1 MTGEHTNSQTY
12 PLTAAQASIW
22 ASQELHPDVPLYN
35 MAFLYE
41 FDGGI
46 NEDAFVSAFS
56 SLVDEADALRTV
68 FRDTG
73 GEAEALVMPLD
84 EFVLP
89 VIDLSTAGD
98 SERDADAWAQSRS
111 TVMLDTSERTF
122 DSALLRLGHDR
133 YAWFLLQH
141 HLCTDA
147 WTFTV
152 LFRRMEQLY
161 LAATGSSVDAVE
173 LNPFAR
179 YVEFEAAERREAGHA
194 AEKPSQA
201 KQPAPLEIYGSRHRD
216 TSTANERE
224 SVSLS
229 ERTSQQLDE
238 LAGSPGVRALTPNLS
253 KFQIVATAMY
263 AWLHRVSDQPSI
275 TIGLP
280 VHNRTQP
287 EFRTTAG
294 LFMEVF
300 PCTVDV
306 AAEDTFASLH
316 AKVRQA
322 SMETLRSARPGA
334 STAAEARAVST
345 VFNFI
350 QAEFG
355 AFAGIDCR
363 STWVHPDHVDGVHQL
378 RVQAHD
384 FDATGRLRFDFD
396 GSADTFDAGTRGSMP
411 QHFLR
416 IVDAMLTD
424 WEAPIGSV
432 DLLEDEERA
441 VIDAAVNRSAPDVA
455 LADVVEQFARTA
467 ARAPSAP
474 AVIDGDQTWSYQ
486 RLDDASRAVAAN
498 FQPGGVVGV
507 ALLRSAEAVA
517 TILGILRAGAAFV
530 PIDPSWPRDR
540 IRFVV
545 EDAGCVTVV
554 ADGDMGVATTP
565 FEELQSPSSRSDI
578 RPDSSDLAYMLY
590 TSGSTGVP
598 KGVMIEHRS
607 LAHYVSW
614 ASSFYDQGQRLT
626 FPLFTPMT
634 FDLTITS
641 IFVPLV
647 SGGAIRVYSESES
660 QTDLVVL
667 DVFNDDAVDIVKLTP
682 SHLTLLPDH
691 ATKKRRIRRLIVGGE
706 NLTTA
711 TARGALAKL
720 EDDALLHN
728 EYGPTEATVGCI
740 VHTFDSTFDRTDS
753 VPIGKPIPGMRAYV
767 LDDGGHRVPF
777 GVPGELFLAGD
788 GLARGYLGR
797 DDLTLGRFIVPGHVA
812 ELRLYATGDRAR
824 VRRDGTIEYL
834 GRHDDQVKV
843 KGVRL
848 ELGEV
853 EAALA
858 SHPQV
863 SAAAA
868 SVWVKDPHSESD
880 EVVYCSRCGLASDQ
894 PGVSYDEHRVCNLC
908 RAYDTY
914 QDRAEAYFKP
924 EDELKAVLTSRRDGI
939 ADYDCISLLS
949 GGKDS
954 TYVLARLVDMGLRVL
969 AFTLDNGYISDQAKA
984 NITGVVETLGV
995 DHIFATTPAM
1005 NEIFVDSLQRHANV
1019 CQGCF
1024 KTIYTL
1030 SMQMAHERGIPF
1042 IVTGLSRGQFFE
1054 TRLTEELFTEL
1065 TVNADEIDVDVLE
1078 ARKAYHRVDDA
1089 VRQFLDVSVF
1099 DDNEIFDEVQFVDF
1113 YRYVSVDLDDL
1124 YAYLEGRLPW
1134 KRPTD
1139 TGRSTNCL
1147 INDVGIYYH
1156 RKVRGYHNYALPY
1169 SWDVRM
1175 GHKTRSQA
1183 LDELDDDID
1192 IAEVSRIL
1200 DEIGFPDDIGE
1211 HESGQR
1217 LVAYYVA
1224 PVDIPTPELRTHALE
1239 ALPQQ
1244 AVPSQF
1250 IRLETIPLTSNGKAD
1265 RSALPEPEHQR
1276 PELGAA
1282 FVAPHTETE
1291 RALAAIWED
1300 VLGIGGIG
1308 VRDNFFDLGG
1318 DSIMAIQITA
1328 RANRAGLAITLPGLL
1343 DALTIEQLARAIEG
1357 DDGTAE
1363 EKKPEAV
1370 EIPEISADEMS
1381 RLASLLQRRDGGS

>member
-1 MTGEHTNSQTY
+1 
-12 PLTAAQASIW
+12 
-22 ASQELHPDVPLYN
+22 VPLYN
-35 MAFLYE
+35 MAFLFE
-41 FDGGI
+41 LDGRI
-46 NEDAFVSAFS
+46 DEEAFASAFS

-68 FRDTG
+68 FRATG
-73 GEAEALVMPLD
+73 GEGTAV
-84 EFVLP
+84 VLP
-89 VIDLSTAGD
+89 PDGFELPIIDVSRAAEPVD
-98 SERDADAWAQSRS
+98 EAAEWARARS
-111 TVMLDTSERTF
+111 SVLLDTSERSF
-122 DSALLRLGHDR
+122 DSALLRLGQDR

-147 WTFTV
+147 WTFEV

-161 LAATGSSVDAVE
+161 RAASGRPSEDAE
-173 LNPFAR
+173 LNVYSQ
-179 YVEFEAAERREAGHA
+179 YVDFEA
-194 AEKPSQA
+194 SQRDDDGQSTGGSA
-201 KQPAPLEIYGSRHRD
+201 PGQAPVPLEIYGRRHRD
-216 TSTANERE
+216 TSTANERR
-224 SVSLS
+224 SIRLS
-229 ERTSQQLDE
+229 ERTSRQLDE
-238 LAGSPGVRALTPNLS
+238 LSRSPGVRALTPDLS
-253 KFQIVATAMY
+253 TFQVVATAVY
-263 AWLHRVSDQPSI
+263 AWLRRVSDQPSI

-280 VHNRTQP
+280 VHNRTRP

-294 LFMEVF
+294 LFMEVY

-306 AAEDTFASLH
+306 AADETFATLH

-322 SMETLRSARPGA
+322 TMDTLRSAKPGA
-334 STAAEARAVST
+334 STTAEARAVST

-355 AFAGIDCR
+355 TFAGITCNA
-363 STWVHPDHVDGVHQL
+363 TWVHPDHVDGLHQL

-384 FDATGRLRFDFD
+384 FDATGRLQVDFD
-396 GSADTFDAGTRGSMP
+396 GSTDTFDAETRGSMP
-411 QHFLR
+411 HHLVR
-416 IVDAMLTD
+416 MVDAMLAD
-424 WEAPIGSV
+424 WESPIGSV
-432 DLLEDEERA
+432 DLLEEEERG
-441 VIDAAVNRSAPDVA
+441 VIDAAVNRSVRVNDVT
-455 LADVVEQFARTA
+455 DVVSQFAAVA
-467 ARAPSAP
+467 ARTPTATAL
-474 AVIDGDQTWSYQ
+474 VDGDDSWSYA
-486 RLDDASRAVAAN
+486 RLDDESRAVAAN
-498 FQPGGVVGV
+498 FEPGVVVGV
-507 ALLRSAEAVA
+507 ALPRSARAVA
-517 TILGILRAGAAFV
+517 TILGSLRAGATFV
-530 PIDPSWPRDR
+530 PIDPSWPLDR

-545 EDAGCVTVV
+545 EDAGCSMVV
-554 ADGDMGVATTP
+554 ADRDLGVDTTP
-565 FEELQSPSSRSDI
+565 YERLGSLPPVPDA
-578 RPDSSDLAYMLY
+578 RPEPEDLAYVLY
-590 TSGSTGVP
+590 TSGSTGKP

-614 ASSFYDQGQRLT
+614 ATAFYDQGRRLT
-626 FPLFTPMT
+626 FPLFTPLT

-647 SGGAIRVYSESES
+647 SGGAIRVYPESES

-667 DVFNDDAVDIVKLTP
+667 DVFDDDAVDIVKLTP

-691 ATKKRRIRRLIVGGE
+691 NGRSGRIRQLIVGGE

-711 TARGALAKL
+711 TARRALL
-720 EDDALLHN
+720 MLDDQALLHN

-740 VHTFDSTFDRTDS
+740 LHTFDPKEDRTDS
-753 VPIGKPIPGMRAYV
+753 VPIGRPIPGMRAYV
-767 LDDGGHRVPF
+767 LDEAGHRVPF

-797 DDLTLGRFIVPGHVA
+797 DDLTQERFSVPQHVV
-812 ELRLYATGDRAR
+812 ESRLYSTGDRAR

-853 EAALA
+853 EAAIE
-858 SHPQV
+858 SHPGV
-863 SAAAA
+863 TAAAA
-868 SVWVKDPHSESD
+868 SIWVSESRPDPD
-880 EVVYCSRCGLASDQ
+880 EVVYCARCGLASDQ
-894 PGVSYDEHRVCNLC
+894 PGVSYDESRICDSC

-914 QDRAEAYFKP
+914 KERAESYFKP
-924 EDELKAVLTSRRDGI
+924 EDELKAILTSRRDAAG
-939 ADYDCISLLS
+939 DYDCISLLS

-954 TYVLARLVDMGLRVL
+954 TYVLARLAGMGLRVL

-984 NITGVVETLGV
+984 NITRVVETLGV
-995 DHIFATTPAM
+995 DHVFATTPAM

-1030 SMQMAHERGIPF
+1030 SMQMAQERGIPF

-1065 TVNADEIDVDVLE
+1065 TVDADQIDTDVLE

-1089 VRQFLDVSVF
+1089 VRELLDVSVF
-1099 DDNEIFDEVQFVDF
+1099 DDDRIFDEVQFIDF
-1113 YRYVSVDLDDL
+1113 YRYVDVDLDDL

-1134 KRPTD
+1134 ARPTD

-1200 DEIGFPDDIGE
+1200 DEIGFPDDISE
-1211 HESGQR
+1211 YESGQR
-1217 LVAYYVA
+1217 LVSYYVA
-1224 PVDIPTPELRTHALE
+1224 PVEIPTPELRRHALE
-1239 ALPQQ
+1239 SLPQQ

-1250 IRLETIPLTSNGKAD
+1250 VRLDTIPLTSNGKVD
-1265 RSALPEPEHQR
+1265 RTALPAPEHQR
-1276 PELGAA
+1276 PELDSA

-1300 VLGIGGIG
+1300 VLGINGIG
-1308 VRDNFFDLGG
+1308 VRDNLFDLGG

-1343 DALTIEQLARAIEG
+1343 DALTIERAARFAERG
-1357 DDGTAE
+1357 NGTAE
-1363 EKKPEAV
+1363 ESEREAV
-1370 EIPEISADEMS
+1370 DIPEIPADEMS
-1381 RLASLLQRRDGGS
+1381 RLASLLQGRDGGS